1 MLLIALAILYTL
13 IGFYVAFLCLLF
25 PLAFLPKQINTL
37 ISKVKTPELKMIL
50 AVSLLIPL
58 WPMAILHLA
67 STFFTPK
74 P

>member
-1 MLLIALAILYTL
+1 MLVIALVTLYSL

-25 PLAFLPKQINTL
+25 PLAFLPNWIDKLIN
-37 ISKVKTPELKMIL
+37 KVKTPELKMIL

-58 WPMAILHLA
+58 WPMAILHFL

-74 P
+74 L